1 MTTEH
6 ASGFR
11 CIKTGAGY
19 ACLWAAVLGFLL
31 WNGVLQSS
39 HIDDT
44 LGGVLLFGSL
54 AASAVGIP
62 VLRDGR
68 FRHPGCVIFL
78 AAGALAASALLAI
91 LAGAAFLVYLFLG
104 YNPSTHR

>member
-1 MTTEH
+1 MSTEH
-6 ASGFR
+6 ASGIR

-19 ACLWAAVLGFLL
+19 ACLWAAVLGLLL
-31 WNGVLQSS
+31 WSGVLQSS

-44 LGGVLLFGSL
+44 PGAVFLCGSL
-54 AASAVGIP
+54 AAVALGIP
-62 VLRDGR
+62 VLCDKR

-78 AAGALAASALLAI
+78 AVGALAASALLAI